1 MGERLAPEVLG
12 PIKTEVLTRM
22 SKDYNDATNHFR
34 DSAGNDV
41 MKGGSNAQ
49 FDRVH
54 KMYTEVLEEKAT
66 AINQVRSQ
74 QQQLQVKDHEL
85 SQGQNRQAALDKQL
99 KQAAHEMELLEQQ
112 ATANGELKQELSQSQ
127 ATA

>member
-85 SQGQNRQAALDKQL
+85 SQGQNRQAALGKQL
-99 KQAAHEMELLEQQ
+99 MRWSSWSNKQLRM
-112 ATANGELKQELSQSQ
+112 ANSSRSCLSRKQLPRR
-127 ATA
+127 T